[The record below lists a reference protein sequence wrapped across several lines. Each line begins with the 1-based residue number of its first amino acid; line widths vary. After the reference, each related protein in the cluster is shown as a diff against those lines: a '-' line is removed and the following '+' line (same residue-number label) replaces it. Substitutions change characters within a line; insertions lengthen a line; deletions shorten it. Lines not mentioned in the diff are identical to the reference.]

1 MHRVYVDISLLG
13 IGTAYGRVSGSIDV
27 RTIPQIGDQ
36 LSFSVPKY
44 GDLPAEIGEMSYIL
58 RVTDRII
65 AANADDEVLL
75 SLEDIVAETDARA
88 RLIMAF
94 FEECH
99 GLCAEAVIHSP
110 P

>member
-27 RTIPQIGDQ
+27 ETIPQIGDQ
-36 LSFSVPKY
+36 LSFGSPKH
-44 GDLPAEIGEMSYIL
+44 GELPAEIGEIPYLL

-65 AANADDEVLL
+65 AVNAGDVVQL
-75 SLEDIVAETDARA
+75 SLEGIVTETEVRA
-88 RLIMAF
+88 RLVMAF

-99 GLCAEAVIHSP
+99 GLFAEPYI
-110 P
+110 